1 MSQSESMAIPMEG
14 RLSKSELLEL
24 KNKMNARALAKKR
37 SRTALRLVA
46 NVVFAVLILLP
57 LLYAISI
64 PNAKAKTLFATHYHE
79 LNEMERAFKRIKNYN
94 VSVKEDRKSVV

>member
-46 NVVFAVLILLP
+46 RECKIFCVNLL
-57 LLYAISI
+57 
-64 PNAKAKTLFATHYHE
+64 
-79 LNEMERAFKRIKNYN
+79 
-94 VSVKEDRKSVV
+94 D

>member
-57 LLYAISI
+57 LL
-64 PNAKAKTLFATHYHE
+64 
-79 LNEMERAFKRIKNYN
+79 
-94 VSVKEDRKSVV
+94 

>member
-46 NVVFAVLILLP
+46 NVVFAVLITSTFVCNKHRI
-57 LLYAISI
+57 YAI
-64 PNAKAKTLFATHYHE
+64 E
-79 LNEMERAFKRIKNYN
+79 
-94 VSVKEDRKSVV
+94 

>member
-1 MSQSESMAIPMEG
+1 MEG

-64 PNAKAKTLFATHYHE
+64 ASVSYTHLRAHE
-79 LNEMERAFKRIKNYN
+79 T
-94 VSVKEDRKSVV
+94 